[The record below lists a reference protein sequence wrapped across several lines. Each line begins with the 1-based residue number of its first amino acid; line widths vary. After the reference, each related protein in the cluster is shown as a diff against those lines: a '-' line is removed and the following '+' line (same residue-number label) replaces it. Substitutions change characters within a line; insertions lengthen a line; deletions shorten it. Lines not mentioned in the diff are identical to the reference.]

1 MRRAEHPVNLAV
13 RFMLEVAA
21 AVGIFR
27 LGLQF
32 ADGVVAGLLA
42 VGMVAVG
49 VAAWG
54 LCNVPGDASRSGSAP
69 VPVRGPVRLAIEV
82 TVFAIGA
89 AGWFAAGPRW
99 FAWAYL
105 VITLV
110 HHLASVDR
118 MAWLIRAGDDGEA
131 R

>member
-1 MRRAEHPVNLAV
+1 MRHAEHPVNLAV

-42 VGMVAVG
+42 VSMVAVG
-49 VAAWG
+49 AIAWG
-54 LCNVPGDASRSGSAP
+54 TCNVPGDASRSGSAP
-69 VPVRGPVRLAIEV
+69 VPVPGPVRLGIEV
-82 TVFAIGA
+82 TVFAMGA
-89 AGWFAAGPRW
+89 VGWFVAGPRW
-99 FAWAYL
+99 FAWTYL
-105 VITLV
+105 VVALV

-118 MAWLIRAGDDGEA
+118 LVWLLRVGADGETQ
-131 R
+131 

>member
-27 LGLQF
+27 LGLQI
-32 ADGVVAGLLA
+32 ADGTVAGLLA
-42 VGMVAVG
+42 VSMVAVG
-49 VAAWG
+49 VTAWG
-54 LCNVPGDASRSGSAP
+54 TCNVPGDTSRSGSAP
-69 VPVRGPVRLAIEV
+69 VPVPGPVRLGIEV
-82 TVFAIGA
+82 AVFATGGV
-89 AGWFAAGPRW
+89 GWFIAGPRW
-99 FAWAYL
+99 FAWTYL
-105 VITLV
+105 VVTLV

-118 MAWLIRAGDDGEA
+118 LTWLMRVGADGEA